1 MTPAT
6 WIKKN
11 STCPVVTAEAIEL
24 LKQSVIQYQLSSDN
38 IKQHYIE
45 QIKKNLKNADLYAEK
60 YVLAAKAFL
69 QYYSL

>member
-45 QIKKNLKNADLYAEK
+45 QIKKNLKERKEK
-60 YVLAAKAFL
+60 KTFGFSYGK
-69 QYYSL
+69 YKDRP